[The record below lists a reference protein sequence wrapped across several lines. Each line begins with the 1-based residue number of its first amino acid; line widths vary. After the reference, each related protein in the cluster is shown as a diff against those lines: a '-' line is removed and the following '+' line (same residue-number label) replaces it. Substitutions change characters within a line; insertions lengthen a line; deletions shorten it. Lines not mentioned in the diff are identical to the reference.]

1 MLPWGSASSP
11 GRAALVLL
19 AAASFPGRG
28 CPRPGPLAPL
38 LVVPARGRK
47 SRDDP
52 PAKSKEGR
60 INRPPPVDAAEL
72 LVVQKRYRSY
82 RRIVRALRCEF
93 RQEMVRQWEMKK
105 LEQQQRKEEEKHHQL
120 MEWNDAE
127 NRRLQA
133 LREERLRQEEI
144 AERERLLKVA
154 QVRAATLE
162 EFMKEKEKEV
172 LQLQE
177 EAKNFITPENL
188 DERIEE
194 CLNSL
199 KNYNFA
205 IDKEGRIVK
214 RSTLS

>member
-1 MLPWGSASSP
+1 
-11 GRAALVLL
+11 
-19 AAASFPGRG
+19 
-28 CPRPGPLAPL
+28 
-38 LVVPARGRK
+38 
-47 SRDDP
+47 
-52 PAKSKEGR
+52 
-60 INRPPPVDAAEL
+60 
-72 LVVQKRYRSY
+72 
-82 RRIVRALRCEF
+82 
-93 RQEMVRQWEMKK
+93 MVRQWEMKK